1 MTFENMD
8 AESENVSMQEDQSP
22 PPEGGSNRTF
32 FMVAG
37 VIGGIMIVALI
48 CLALYALVAAPQLRA
63 RETQNAQAV
72 AATNTQMAISAI
84 QTANAA
90 KFTAVPT
97 ITPLLPTALPTA
109 TSSPT
114 PVLAVPTQVIVSP
127 TIDRTG
133 TVAALLTEAAAGK
146 LTATATASGLPD
158 TGFMDN
164 VGAPGLLGLAV
175 VLIVVIFLVRRL
187 RTAS

>member
-8 AESENVSMQEDQSP
+8 AESENVSMQGDQTP

-63 RETQNAQAV
+63 RETQNAGAII
-72 AATNTQMAISAI
+72 ATNTQMAISAI

-97 ITPLLPTALPTA
+97 LTPLLPTATA

-114 PVLAVPTQVIVSP
+114 PLIAATTQVIVSP

-146 LTATATASGLPD
+146 LTATATASSLPD

-164 VGAPGLLGLAV
+164 VGAPGLLGLAI